1 MHSLNISMR
10 LILVKGRSRRLCSYP
25 RSFFLSHVA
34 ETFCTNWADT
44 VHPTM
49 PSVPSVVSGVISESH
64 AYLPA
69 KIISYMLPLLHL
81 FTGHN
86 TTDQVLRNSPRI
98 IPYFCA
104 PRNACHA
111 VSNAWDSA
119 AAASETNCF
128 PILSTLSEAV
138 SLDITT

>member
-10 LILVKGRSRRLCSYP
+10 LILVKDRSRRLCSFS
-25 RSFFLSHVA
+25 RCFLLSHVA
-34 ETFCTNWADT
+34 KTFCTNWADT

-49 PSVPSVVSGVISESH
+49 PSVPSVSYQSSLDHVST
-64 AYLPA
+64 LPA
-69 KIISYMLPLLHL
+69 KIISYMVPLLHL
-81 FTGHN
+81 FTAHN
-86 TTDQVLRNSPRI
+86 TDQVLRNSPRI

-128 PILSTLSEAV
+128 PIPNTLSEAV
-138 SLDITT
+138 SLDTTT

>member
-10 LILVKGRSRRLCSYP
+10 LILVKGRSRRLCSSP
-25 RSFFLSHVA
+25 RCFF
-34 ETFCTNWADT
+34 C
-44 VHPTM
+44 PTLLKLFAQIRYSTSNDA
-49 PSVPSVVSGVISESH
+49 SVPSVSYQVSSLDHV
-64 AYLPA
+64 PTA

-86 TTDQVLRNSPRI
+86 TTDQVLRNSPRLV
-98 IPYFCA
+98 PYLCA

-138 SLDITT
+138 SLEITT